1 MTDLSWPK
9 VGLFFFKKKAFSES
23 ISAADTNIGV
33 FSQKQEKD
41 CNGQEC
47 ASLLKQSCLWQLNL
61 LLCFNPSRET
71 GMLE

>member
-9 VGLFFFKKKAFSES
+9 VRSFFFFLMALSES

-41 CNGQEC
+41 CNG
-47 ASLLKQSCLWQLNL
+47 
-61 LLCFNPSRET
+61 
-71 GMLE
+71 